1 MVWTGVELPLPEP
14 TIVGCDVSRV
24 TEPDE
29 CALDALAR
37 LQLTA
42 RRLGATIHLH
52 HATPALADLIE
63 LAGLA
68 DVLIVEPGKP
78 TDAADPAAPTGS
90 GVEVDRQIEEREET
104 RVDEEVHARDD
115 SA

>member
-1 MVWTGVELPLPEP
+1 MVWTGVESPLPEP
-14 TIVGCDVSRV
+14 RIVGCDVSRV

-29 CALDALAR
+29 YALDALAR

-52 HATPALADLIE
+52 NANPALAAMIE

-68 DVLIVEPGKP
+68 DVLIIEPGEP
-78 TDAADPAAPTGS
+78 IDAMGRAAPTGS
-90 GVEVDRQIEEREET
+90 GVEVGRQIEEREET
-104 RVDEEVHARDD
+104 RVDEEVHPGDD

>member
-1 MVWTGVELPLPEP
+1 MVWTVVEPPLPEP
-14 TIVGCDVSRV
+14 MIVGCDVSRI

-42 RRLGATIHLH
+42 RRLGAIIHLH
-52 HATPALADLIE
+52 NATPALADLIE

-68 DVLIVEPGKP
+68 DVLIVE
-78 TDAADPAAPTGS
+78 S
-90 GVEVDRQIEEREET
+90 GVEVDRQIEEREEI
-104 RVDEEVHARDD
+104 RVDEEVHPRDD

>member
-1 MVWTGVELPLPEP
+1 MVWTVVEPPLPEP
-14 TIVGCDVSRV
+14 MIVGCDVSRI

-29 CALDALAR
+29 CALDTLAR

-52 HATPALADLIE
+52 NATPALANLIQ

-68 DVLIVEPGKP
+68 DVLIVEPG
-78 TDAADPAAPTGS
+78 DANPAGPAAPTAS
-90 GVEVDRQIEEREET
+90 GVEVERKIEEREET
-104 RVDEEVHARDD
+104 GVDEEVHPRDD